1 MADKDM
7 GRSHRDMM
15 ALKAQYDAIPVP
27 PEARERILAGIALGR
42 EASQK
47 GSASGA
53 AGRGT
58 EGADKKISP
67 GAAGTGS
74 QHNFRNSR
82 NSKKGDTIMKMSK
95 ILKNAGIIAA
105 AAVVCV
111 GVLANINVTTAN
123 AIAKVPVIGTIAKVV
138 TFRTFEDKSG
148 GFEANIQVPQVE
160 SAPAAVNK
168 SIEEYAEG
176 LIAQYENDLK
186 ASQGEGNYSLTSS
199 YQVVTDSDRY
209 LCLRIDTTLVMASGT
224 QFTKIF
230 TIDKVTGKTI
240 SLTNLFKDKPETLA
254 AVSDNI
260 KEQMRQQ
267 MSDDS
272 SKIYFLDSD
281 TPDMDFKGL
290 TGDESFYFDKDGQL
304 VVAFDEYTVAPG
316 YMGAV
321 EFTIPQSVTGKLQ

>member
-1 MADKDM
+1 
-7 GRSHRDMM
+7 
-15 ALKAQYDAIPVP
+15 
-27 PEARERILAGIALGR
+27 
-42 EASQK
+42 
-47 GSASGA
+47 
-53 AGRGT
+53 
-58 EGADKKISP
+58 
-67 GAAGTGS
+67 
-74 QHNFRNSR
+74 
-82 NSKKGDTIMKMSK
+82 MKMSK